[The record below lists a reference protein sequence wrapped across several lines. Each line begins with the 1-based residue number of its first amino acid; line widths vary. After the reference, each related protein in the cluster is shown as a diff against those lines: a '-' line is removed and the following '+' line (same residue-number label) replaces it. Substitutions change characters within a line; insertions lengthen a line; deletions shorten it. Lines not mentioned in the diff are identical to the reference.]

1 MTCDTFSFL
10 GKILRFSTNG
20 HVPKRRKFGRFKKYF
35 KMRMCFTKMSE
46 KIVWRFDQLRNFPRD
61 FGMFTTQKFSDH
73 FDSFFWHFDVL
84 VWSECVRLTPYY
96 RTFAGCVS
104 VGLFPYCSNKLFDH
118 HSSNLAW
125 FNRKRLLKWL
135 WATQLGHLKLKK
147 VIESNVSTD

>member
-73 FDSFFWHFDVL
+73 FDSFFWHFGAYHVFWFKVNVFGWPHTTGRSL
-84 VWSECVRLTPYY
+84 VVFQWVCFHTVRTNCLIIIPAILLGSTEN
-96 RTFAGCVS
+96 GCWN
-104 VGLFPYCSNKLFDH
+104 GCGPLN
-118 HSSNLAW
+118 
-125 FNRKRLLKWL
+125 
-135 WATQLGHLKLKK
+135 
-147 VIESNVSTD
+147 